1 MFKFPPVTQR
11 FRSVPSLPG
20 YEAMSFGKQLPAFQ
34 TIVFPSSSGSSSH
47 IILRLVTLLY
57 PEEEKIRLL
66 QMSVAIYKYTRYKI
80 PEDVN
85 LYFKYCLQGST

>member
-1 MFKFPPVTQR
+1 
-11 FRSVPSLPG
+11 
-20 YEAMSFGKQLPAFQ
+20 MSFGKQLPAFQ
-34 TIVFPSSSGSSSH
+34 TVLFPSSSGSSSR

-57 PEEEKIRLL
+57 PEDEEIRPFK
-66 QMSVAIYKYTRYKI
+66 MSVAIYQLTRYKI